1 MKDINECICINYS
14 DNEFSNFKIHL
25 DSNVGSDKD
34 VVWIDFGDISK
45 NNTQLRLIYMSI
57 NCKICNEKIIYRK
70 GFVDYR
76 VYGECII
83 ISAILTLVN
92 ELNIPVKQALNI
104 VEINF
109 KQQYG
114 DLYSELFEKLYNL
127 YKDRNDTKEILI
139 RVNNK
144 KIAIW
149 GIRLRG
155 IQINMDGKILYIP
168 YDKQLLV

>member
-1 MKDINECICINYS
+1 
-14 DNEFSNFKIHL
+14 
-25 DSNVGSDKD
+25 
-34 VVWIDFGDISK
+34 
-45 NNTQLRLIYMSI
+45 MSI